1 MCGVLLWEEGE
12 CKEDGMVVGGVALP
26 RRRPQKN
33 MDQFGVLTDVGNDFS
48 DSGGGGEKLT
58 PPTVAA
64 TRIEQCLLLT
74 NSASTRR
81 KKKKENTGPALFA

>member
-12 CKEDGMVVGGVALP
+12 CKEDGMMVGGVALP

-48 DSGGGGEKLT
+48 DSGGGGGLT

-81 KKKKENTGPALFA
+81 KMKKENTGPALFA